1 MNAEL
6 IERINDLSIKY
17 LSNNN
22 PQILNELKDTLKLLE
37 YQSWIVK
44 YKLRIIDN
52 PQEKVIEYAPNVL
65 KEYQGLFSCD
75 NAHSKYHLVI
85 PLMVF
90 LFTKYGRYKP
100 VLETSLDFMNSCKE
114 HLKEGDFAKTKT
126 GVQRFI
132 TNTKF
137 AALELRKFGFLR
149 SDSDHYFKSWE
160 LSLFGVLIAG
170 AIYFEYKNEISE
182 SFFTHKLST
191 NNAYDAFREI
201 IFHSIENL
209 CSHKQF
215 MNIMEAILDDEIV
228 SNYYGLYEKNFQD
241 FAKLVKLVIENRLKK
256 DAESTIKFIKL
267 LNGINADK
275 EITKL
280 ADSIKLK
287 KDIDVNIE
295 GFFKVLND
303 TGKRRIS

>member
-1 MNAEL
+1 MDSEL

-22 PQILNELKDTLKLLE
+22 PRLLNELKETLKLLE

-52 PQEKVIEYAPNVL
+52 PQEKDIEYVPNKL
-65 KEYQGLFSCD
+65 KEYQWLFSCD

-85 PLMVF
+85 PLMIF
-90 LFTKYGRYKP
+90 LFSKYGNFKP
-100 VLETSLDFMNSCKE
+100 VLDTSLEFMNSCKVY
-114 HLKEGDFAKTKT
+114 LKEGDFAKTKT

-182 SFFTHKLST
+182 SFFTHRLS
-191 NNAYDAFREI
+191 NNSAYDAFRGI

-215 MNIMEAILDDEIV
+215 EDILNTILDDEIV
-228 SNYYGLYEKNFQD
+228 SNYFSKYEFQS
-241 FAKLVKLVIENRLKK
+241 FSALVFVFLCCKVNR
-256 DAESTIKFIKL
+256 F
-267 LNGINADK
+267 
-275 EITKL
+275 
-280 ADSIKLK
+280 
-287 KDIDVNIE
+287 
-295 GFFKVLND
+295 
-303 TGKRRIS
+303 